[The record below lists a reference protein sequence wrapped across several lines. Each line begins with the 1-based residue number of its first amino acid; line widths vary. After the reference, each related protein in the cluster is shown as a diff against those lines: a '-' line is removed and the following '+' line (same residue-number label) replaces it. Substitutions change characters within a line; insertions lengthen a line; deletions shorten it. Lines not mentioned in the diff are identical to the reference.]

1 MKNFFQI
8 ADEDGNGRL
17 SKEEIE
23 NLCMVSLK
31 RFVKDDGKGLR
42 NDLCEYFTQ
51 LIFDSCHVDIEDE
64 IPLEKMKEI
73 ILNVCYY

>member
-1 MKNFFQI
+1 
-8 ADEDGNGRL
+8 
-17 SKEEIE
+17 
-23 NLCMVSLK
+23 MVSLK